1 MLRQHRQVP
10 DSQARRARPGAHP
23 GVRPY
28 IPADEIASLGAE
40 AADLG
45 AVLRESDFVSVH
57 TPLTDETRGMIGAE
71 QLGAMK
77 ETAVLVNTARGAVVD
92 ESALATALREGT
104 IAAAGLD
111 VFEEEPLPAS
121 SPLLDLDN
129 VILSPHKAW
138 YTEESREELARK
150 GALNV
155 AEVLA
160 GRPPVYPVN
169 QPDSPRASALRT
181 EQVGAR

>member
-1 MLRQHRQVP
+1 M
-10 DSQARRARPGAHP
+10 
-23 GVRPY
+23 
-28 IPADEIASLGAE
+28 
-40 AADLG
+40 
-45 AVLRESDFVSVH
+45 SVH

>member
-1 MLRQHRQVP
+1 MLRQHRKVP

-40 AADLG
+40 AADLD

-71 QLGAMK
+71 QLGAMRRRPFSS
-77 ETAVLVNTARGAVVD
+77 TPRVAPWWTSRRWPPRYARGRSPRPGSTSSRRSRCPRA
-92 ESALATALREGT
+92 
-104 IAAAGLD
+104 
-111 VFEEEPLPAS
+111 

-169 QPDSPRASALRT
+169 QPGSPRASAPRT

>member
-1 MLRQHRQVP
+1 M
-10 DSQARRARPGAHP
+10 
-23 GVRPY
+23 
-28 IPADEIASLGAE
+28 
-40 AADLG
+40 
-45 AVLRESDFVSVH
+45 
-57 TPLTDETRGMIGAE
+57 
-71 QLGAMK
+71 
-77 ETAVLVNTARGAVVD
+77 VD

-138 YTEESREELARK
+138 HTEESREELARK

-169 QPDSPRASALRT
+169 QPGSPRASAPRT